1 MSDVIGIVLKM
12 ILGLFVKKARSSL
25 SDKLKDGGLNS
36 QQLRNLIVSKLQ
48 NVERKLGGL
57 ARANLLTSV
66 SRIQEGLRLLGDLLD
81 KPSTPTLPLHED
93 ADKGEENSA
102 RPSNT
107 GQASS
112 SKRKSPL
119 DVDSTLKLVEVID
132 ELKRNSGEHFTSAIE
147 LFKEANTK
155 ATEAFHNEALS
166 LEDRILAAKLR
177 VQSRLLLSLDNPSL
191 ANQSCRLY
199 LEELHGLAPIVKDF
213 RRYLEGGMASVFNK
227 EERRELVLSV
237 SAVNLV
243 VFKFLKSF
251 TKGPVNLYDWP
262 NITSDDWTY
271 NPLIPDKTI
280 NVELQN
286 AEFENSNLFV
296 LEEISSN
303 LSFGYMNNC
312 VVNSEGNFIAVR
324 VRVKSKTNKVQVY
337 PITIQRGT
345 DLHWCG
351 LTIDSSDIAYFLYIP
366 KLSPTLSLTP
376 ETISLKVIDS
386 KRFSNKRR
394 HSAELD
400 EGYYSWH
407 GLMVNATPDG
417 FAVVSKNH
425 KDTHKVIFY
434 KNNQGNV
441 KRTHS
446 FEISLWVSSL
456 TTVTNMYQ
464 LVAAEDDGYHV
475 RVYEKDGQ
483 LIQEFE
489 LYEGKRE
496 SCVSIAFNNL
506 TEELVCVSHVGSWFY
521 LSTYKLDTGVRRHKA
536 RLTLFGECSKSDR
549 KYCVHPRL
557 TAHCNGLWS
566 WFLKN
571 THYTFSNVSSMLVT
585 KTRNRKTFTIGNNQ
599 IAVPNLVFLKTVFK
613 ININILSKPVL
624 DKMNFLQ
631 MKTLA

>member
-1 MSDVIGIVLKM
+1 MSDVVGIVLK
-12 ILGLFVKKARSSL
+12 ITLGLFVKKVRSSL

-48 NVERKLGGL
+48 DVGRKLGGL

-81 KPSTPTLPLHED
+81 KPNTPTLPLHED
-93 ADKGEENSA
+93 DDKGEENST

-112 SKRKSPL
+112 SERKSPL
-119 DVDSTLKLVEVID
+119 DVDSALKLIEVID
-132 ELKRNSGEHFTSAIE
+132 ELKRNSGEHYISAIE

-166 LEDRILAAKLR
+166 VEDRILAAKLR

-191 ANQSCRLY
+191 ASQSCRLY
-199 LEELHGLAPIVKDF
+199 LEELHGLAPIVNDF
-213 RRYLEGGMASVFNK
+213 RSYLEGGMSSVFNTK
-227 EERRELVLSV
+227 KRRQLVLSV
-237 SAVNLV
+237 SVINLV

-271 NPLIPDKTI
+271 HPLIPDKTI

-286 AEFENSNLFV
+286 AGFENPNLFV
-296 LEEISSN
+296 FKEISSA
-303 LSFGYMNNC
+303 LSFAGRNNC
-312 VVNSEGNFIAVR
+312 VVNSEGDFIAVH
-324 VRVKSKTNKVQVY
+324 VRRKLRKLLKNKTNKVQVY

-345 DLHWCG
+345 DFDWHG

-366 KLSPTLSLTP
+366 NLTSGLSLEPT
-376 ETISLKVIDS
+376 TVSLKVIDS
-386 KRFSNKRR
+386 KRFSNEQR
-394 HSAELD
+394 HSTELG

-417 FAVVSKNH
+417 FAMVSMNH

-434 KNNQGNV
+434 RNNQGNV

-446 FEISLWVSSL
+446 FEISLWDCSL
-456 TTVTNMYQ
+456 TTVTNRYQ
-464 LVAAEDDGYHV
+464 LVAAERRGYHV

-483 LIQEFE
+483 LIREFE
-489 LYEGKRE
+489 LYGGMRE

-521 LSTYKLDTGVRRHKA
+521 LSTYELDTGVRRHKE
-536 RLTLFGECSKSDR
+536 RLTLFGECSKFDWCSD
-549 KYCVHPRL
+549 HPEL
-557 TAHCNGLWS
+557 TAHCNGPVVV
-566 WFLKN
+566 
-571 THYTFSNVSSMLVT
+571 VSKEYAL
-585 KTRNRKTFTIGNNQ
+585 R
-599 IAVPNLVFLKTVFK
+599 
-613 ININILSKPVL
+613 
-624 DKMNFLQ
+624 LQ
-631 MKTLA
+631 

>member
-1 MSDVIGIVLKM
+1 MSDVVGIVLKM
-12 ILGLFVKKARSSL
+12 TLGLFADKARSSL

-36 QQLRNLIVSKLQ
+36 QQLRNLIISNLQ
-48 NVERKLGGL
+48 DVERKLGGL

-66 SRIQEGLRLLGDLLD
+66 SRIKEGLRLLGDLLD

-93 ADKGEENSA
+93 DGKGEENST

-112 SKRKSPL
+112 SERKSPL
-119 DVDSTLKLVEVID
+119 DMDSAVKLVEVID

-166 LEDRILAAKLR
+166 VKDRILAAKLR
-177 VQSRLLLSLDNPSL
+177 IQSRLLLSLDNSSL
-191 ANQSCRLY
+191 ASQSCRLY

-213 RRYLEGGMASVFNK
+213 RSYLEREMASVFNK
-227 EERRELVLSV
+227 EKRRKLVLSV
-237 SAVNLV
+237 SAINLV

-251 TKGPVNLYDWP
+251 TKGAVSLYDWP

-286 AEFENSNLFV
+286 AGFENPNLFV
-296 LEEISSN
+296 FGFENPNLFAFENCFSSQ
-303 LSFGYMNNC
+303 LAFDGRNNC
-312 VVNSEGNFIAVR
+312 VVNSEGDFIAVNIPGQPNI
-324 VRVKSKTNKVQVY
+324 KSKTNKVQVY
-337 PITIQRGT
+337 PITTLRPL
-345 DLHWCG
+345 DWYS

-366 KLSPTLSLTP
+366 NVSLTLSLKP
-376 ETISLKVIDS
+376 ATISLKVIDS

-400 EGYYSWH
+400 EYYYSSSGH
-407 GLMVNATPDG
+407 KVNATPEG
-417 FAVVSKNH
+417 FAVVSKDQ

-446 FEISLWVSSL
+446 FEISLWGSYL
-456 TTVTNMYQ
+456 TTVTNRYQ
-464 LVAAEDDGYHV
+464 LVAAERRGYHV

-483 LIQEFE
+483 LIREFE
-489 LYEGKRE
+489 LYGGMRE

-521 LSTYKLDTGVRRHKA
+521 LSTYKLDTGVRRHKE
-536 RLTLFGECSKSDR
+536 RLTLFGECSKFDW
-549 KYCVHPRL
+549 CFDHPEL
-557 TAHCNGLWS
+557 TAHCNGPMVV
-566 WFLKN
+566 
-571 THYTFSNVSSMLVT
+571 VSEEYAL
-585 KTRNRKTFTIGNNQ
+585 R
-599 IAVPNLVFLKTVFK
+599 
-613 ININILSKPVL
+613 
-624 DKMNFLQ
+624 LQ
-631 MKTLA
+631 